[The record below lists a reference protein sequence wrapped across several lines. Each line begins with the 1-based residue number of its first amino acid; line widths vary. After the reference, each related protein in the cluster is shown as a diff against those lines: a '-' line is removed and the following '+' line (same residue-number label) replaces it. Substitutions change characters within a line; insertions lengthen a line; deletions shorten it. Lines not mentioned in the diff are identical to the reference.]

1 MQQLKGSRI
10 FFWTIEL
17 LAVAALV
24 WVLSQLAFIMNPIG
38 QFIGSVFVPLL
49 VSGFLYYLMNPLVEL
64 LQKIHMGN
72 RYLPRGV
79 GIAIV
84 MILFVSIIAV
94 GLLTL
99 LPNLANQLAKIM
111 ASTPQFVQDAQEWLR
126 QLSRSRWVQ
135 EYGSQIDFNKLQQ
148 QIEKYGGSMVMNTA
162 TGFGSVVGTLTSV
175 TMSAITI
182 PIMTIY
188 MLSDG
193 NKLSPFLQRLFSDKN
208 QDNIAGLLSRLNKT
222 LSQYI
227 SGQAIEMIFVGVCT
241 TIGYTLIG
249 QNYAL
254 LLGFVAGLT
263 NLIPYVGPYIGY
275 IPAVFVAFTQS
286 PLQALWVTIVVLI
299 VQQIDGNILYPKII
313 GSTLNIHPLTI
324 LVILLAAGNIA
335 GIAGMILAVPFYA
348 VVRTIV
354 IYAYQIWQVER
365 QAHKQKSIME

>member
-38 QFIGSVFVPLL
+38 QFIGAVFVPLL

-72 RYLPRGV
+72 CYLPRGV

>member
-17 LAVAALV
+17 LAAAALV

-38 QFIGSVFVPLL
+38 QFIGAVFVPLL

-84 MILFVSIIAV
+84 MIFFVSIIAV

-126 QLSRSRWVQ
+126 QLSQSRWVQ

>member
-17 LAVAALV
+17 LAAAALV

-38 QFIGSVFVPLL
+38 QFISAVFVPLL

-64 LQKIHMGN
+64 LQKIHVGK
-72 RYLPRGV
+72 RYLPRGL

-84 MILFVSIIAV
+84 MILFVAIIGL

-99 LPNLANQLAKIM
+99 VPNLANQLAKIM
-111 ASTPQFVQDAQEWLR
+111 ASTPQFVQDTQEWLR
-126 QLSRSRWVQ
+126 QLSKSHWVQ
-135 EYGSQIDFNKLQQ
+135 EYGSQIDFNKLQH
-148 QIEKYGGSMVMNTA
+148 QIEKYGGSLVMNTA

-208 QDNIAGLLSRLNKT
+208 RDNIAGLLSRLNKT

-227 SGQAIEMIFVGVCT
+227 SGQAIEMLFVGICT

-254 LLGFVAGLT
+254 LLGVVAGLT

-286 PLQALWVTIVVLI
+286 PLQALWVTVVVLI

>member
-38 QFIGSVFVPLL
+38 QFIGEVFVPLL

>member
-38 QFIGSVFVPLL
+38 QFIGAVFVPLL

>member
-17 LAVAALV
+17 LAAAALV

-38 QFIGSVFVPLL
+38 QFIGAVFVPLL

-84 MILFVSIIAV
+84 MIFFVSIIAV

-208 QDNIAGLLSRLNKT
+208 QDNIAGLLSSLNKT